1 MSIPCLN
8 WAKEHC
14 AAHGPLRGIIMV
26 LADHAS
32 PNPSLGTGD
41 FHVCWPGQ
49 KTIAREAGWSVR
61 CVEDNIPNLPDHN
74 ITVVSRRIPTP
85 KGACNLYVFPISDSL
100 EVPTVYVETSQ
111 EVPTS
116 GVEVS
121 TAGTEVP
128 TSVAEVPTAAV
139 DKPKP
144 KPKEEPKLEPSPSS
158 KPATAEDFKSFME
171 QVSGKVLLKDDGV
184 GSGAGVTLDDLYR
197 KIETLK
203 IDPHKR
209 IRAADI
215 ARKLWDDTEGGKR
228 LGGKPVKD
236 LLGLL
241 MHRLQQEHV
250 IKPKRR

>member
-128 TSVAEVPTAAV
+128 TSVAEVPTAAA

-171 QVSGKVLLKDDGV
+171 QVSGKVLLEDVGV
-184 GSGAGVTLDDLYR
+184 GSGSGVTMKDLYR

-203 IDPHKR
+203 IDPHNR

-215 ARKLWDDTEGGKR
+215 ARKLWTDTDDGKH
-228 LGGKPVKD
+228 LSGKPVKD
-236 LLGLL
+236 LRAVL
-241 MHRLQQEHV
+241 MTRLQAEGV
-250 IKPKRR
+250 IRKRRK